1 MTTVHRVLDLEPMPD
16 LGSYVRSGG
25 GQGIVKARADHSR
38 VFDLLAASGLR
49 GRGGAG
55 FPTATKW
62 LTIASALEVDEP
74 VAVVINAAEGEPGTF
89 KDRAIL
95 AANPYRVLE
104 GALIAATV
112 MNADT
117 VKVAMKSNAVD
128 KQRVHDAVA
137 EMNAADWLPGVV
149 IDVIDGPEAY
159 LLGEETALLEVIDG
173 RHPFPR
179 VAPPWRRGLAEDR
192 QLDHDAPVSPALV
205 NNVETF
211 ANVALIIAK
220 GPEWFRSVGTE
231 RSPGTIVCTVS
242 GRTTNSGVIEVAMG
256 TTLRNVL
263 GLIGAE
269 PLDGKITAVL
279 SGVSNRLIRGED
291 LDVALTYED
300 VAALGSG
307 LGTAGFIVL
316 DETADPVAVAQGVS
330 RFLAVESCG
339 QCTHCK
345 QDGLAISGALER
357 LRDGTSK
364 DDQADLELIGS
375 SLTDIEIGA
384 RCYLATQ
391 HQQVIDSFVETF
403 PAAFGGHAAGL
414 LSPAAPFLIS
424 PIMEVLVDE
433 PGVAVRLDESQAT
446 KQPDWTHNAE
456 DSGKAPAERMTT

>member
-1 MTTVHRVLDLEPMPD
+1 MTTVHRVLDLEPIPD
-16 LGSYVRSGG
+16 LGAYVRSGG
-25 GQGIVKARADHSR
+25 GQGIVRARADVSQ
-38 VFDLLAASGLR
+38 VFDLLGASGLR

-62 LTIASALEVDEP
+62 LTIASRLEEGERVS
-74 VAVVINAAEGEPGTF
+74 VVVNAAEGEPGTF

-104 GALIAATV
+104 GALIAA
-112 MNADT
+112 AAIHAHD
-117 VKVAMKSNAVD
+117 VKVALKANAVD
-128 KQRVHDAVA
+128 RQRVHDAIA

-149 IDVIDGPEAY
+149 IEVVDGPEAY

-179 VAPPWRRGLAEDR
+179 VAPPWRRGLAED
-192 QLDHDAPVSPALV
+192 QLDHDAPVAPALV

-211 ANVALIIAK
+211 ANVALIIAN

-231 RSPGTIVCTVS
+231 KSPGTIVCTVS

-263 GLIGAE
+263 GLVGAE

-279 SGVSNRLIRGED
+279 PGVSNRLIHADD
-291 LDVALTYED
+291 LDVPLTYED
-300 VAALGSG
+300 VAAIGSG
-307 LGTAGFIVL
+307 LGTGGFIVL

-339 QCTHCK
+339 QCSHCK
-345 QDGLAISGALER
+345 QDGLAIAGALER
-357 LRDGTSK
+357 LRDGTS
-364 DDQADLELIGS
+364 DDGEADLELIGS
-375 SLTDIEIGA
+375 SLTDIDTGA

-391 HQQVIDSFVETF
+391 HQQVIDSFVECF

-414 LSPAAPFLIS
+414 LPPAQPFLIA
-424 PIMEVLVDE
+424 PIMEVLVGE

-446 KQPDWTHNAE
+446 KQPDWTHDAE
-456 DSGKAPAERMTT
+456 DSGQAPAERMTT

>member
-1 MTTVHRVLDLEPMPD
+1 MTSVHRVLDLEPMAD
-16 LGSYVRSGG
+16 LGDYVRSGG
-25 GQGIVKARADHSR
+25 GEALAQARSDPSR

-62 LTIASALEVDEP
+62 LTIASRLEEGEP
-74 VAVVINAAEGEPGTF
+74 VTVVVNAAEGEPGTF

-104 GALIAATV
+104 GALIAAAAIQ
-112 MNADT
+112 ADD
-117 VKVAMKSNAVD
+117 VKVALKSNSVD
-128 KQRVHDAVA
+128 LQRVREAVA
-137 EMNAADWLPGVV
+137 ELNAADWLPGTAIEVV
-149 IDVIDGPEAY
+149 TGPGAY
-159 LLGEETALLEVIDG
+159 LFGEETALLEVIDG

-179 VAPPWRRGLAEDR
+179 VAPPWQRGLAED
-192 QLDHDAPVSPALV
+192 QLDDDAPVSPALV

-211 ANVALIIAK
+211 ANVTLIIAN

-231 RSPGTIVCTVS
+231 KSPGTIVCTVS

-263 GLIGAE
+263 GLLHAE
-269 PLDGKITAVL
+269 PIDGKVTAVL
-279 SGVSNRLIRGED
+279 SGVSNRLIHGD
-291 LDVALTYED
+291 SLDVPLTYED
-300 VAALGSG
+300 VAAIGSG
-307 LGTAGFIVL
+307 LGTGGFIVL

-345 QDGLAISGALER
+345 QDGLAISRALER
-357 LRDGTSK
+357 LRDGTSE
-364 DDQADLELIGS
+364 DGQADLELIGS
-375 SLTDIEIGA
+375 SLTAIDIGA

-391 HQQVIDSFVETF
+391 HQQIIDSFVETF
-403 PAAFGGHAAGL
+403 PASFGGHAGGL
-414 LSPAAPFLIS
+414 LPPAAPFLVA
-424 PIMEVLVDE
+424 PIIEVVVGE
-433 PGVAVRLDESQAT
+433 PGVRVRLDETQAT

-456 DSGKAPAERMTT
+456 DSGKAPAERMTR